1 MDPSP
6 SDGLRRNS
14 PQPASAQRP
23 KIVGSHASSA
33 DAGTATTAAPIPDED
48 HGVDLPLTMAASVVL
63 TGLPQDAHRALA
75 DAEAIDTGKGMYSI
89 FFNSPLVGSCTLRW
103 TITCILSYLLSPN
116 SSYCLAH

>member
-1 MDPSP
+1 MDSP
-6 SDGLRRNS
+6 SDASRRNS

-23 KIVGSHASSA
+23 TIGSHASSA

-75 DAEAIDTGKGMYSI
+75 DAEAIDTGKGI
-89 FFNSPLVGSCTLRW
+89 
-103 TITCILSYLLSPN
+103 
-116 SSYCLAH
+116 